1 MKANTSVPL
10 LFVAMTLLAPAP
22 PSHAQTAPTASLE
35 LKAFQN
41 PPDSAKPR
49 AWWHWL
55 SGNVSSEG
63 ITADLEWMKRVNI
76 AGFQMFDGDLG
87 SPLFVDKPVIWMT
100 PEWKADWRHAAAEAD
115 RLHLEM
121 AMAASG
127 GWSETAG
134 PWVKPAQGMKK
145 YVWSET
151 EVQGPKAFAGTL
163 ASPPHNLGKFQDMAQ
178 PPAMHFPAATDLPGA
193 KPQPPQPPSA
203 PVDPYYA
210 DFAVVAYR
218 LPEGDRS
225 MTDAHPHVT
234 ASSGNIDGA
243 KLMDGSYRDAVA
255 IPVPADAKT
264 GWVQF
269 AFDQPFHA
277 RAVTLGFAPA
287 AAFGGGAIPRG
298 EVQASDDGSN
308 WKTLVAL
315 PGPPEASSVP
325 FAVRTYPLPE
335 TSARYFRVVAEVK
348 EPNPMLAALGIP
360 APPRE
365 IAFNEIQ
372 FSASPRIAYW
382 EDKASFGL
390 SAQSIEQA
398 TPAVANADAIAPHDV
413 VDLTSKMHPDGTL
426 DWQVPAGRWMILRM
440 GYSLTGEINHPATP
454 AATGLEVD
462 KLSRAD
468 VQSYLDTYVGMISGV
483 AGPYF
488 GKSFRYFLMDSWEAG
503 QENWTE
509 QMRTEFRRLRGYDMT
524 PYLPVLT
531 GHIVGSA
538 AASDAFLWDFRRTI
552 ADLLAENHYAAAT
565 RYFGTHGIG
574 LYAEAMG
581 ADLPTT
587 GDGLLNKGQ
596 VTIPMGE
603 FWTPLPGAT
612 DTKEHPADVREA
624 ASAAHIYGKPLVA
637 TESFTTMP
645 QVTPWGQS
653 PFYLKPL
660 ADENFARG
668 VNRIVFHTSDHQPFT
683 DDAHKPGMTLG
694 PFGQDYTRN
703 ITWAEQAKAWNT
715 YIARCSYVLQR
726 GKYVADVAIFYG
738 EGAPVTVPFWKAA
751 APALPKHYG
760 YDYINADVL
769 LHHATARDGRLAL
782 DGGMTYKAIVIPDD
796 IDALSLPLLRK
807 LRDLVQAGVTLI
819 APKPLRSPTL
829 SDGPA
834 AERELHSIADE
845 MWGAQASP
853 DGHVFGTGKVY
864 AGRAIEDVLG
874 SEKVQPD
881 FEYSAP
887 QNVAPDVAFQLPRG
901 DSDDDL
907 VYIHRHLPDAEAY
920 FVSTQKPHAFDVD
933 ATFRVSGMEPELWHP
948 DTGATSPA
956 AYSIHDGMTT
966 VSLHMDPEGSV
977 FVIFRGK
984 ASSDHRELPTAD
996 DQLLATVNGPW
1007 QLEFPANLGA
1017 PPNVSLPQLQSW
1029 TENSDTGVKY
1039 FSGTATYRKEI
1050 DAPSSWFRSGR
1061 SIVLDLGTVKD
1072 MAEVSV
1078 NGTPIDRVLWKPPFR
1093 VDVSHLLRPGHN
1105 RIEIKVTNLWPNR
1118 MIGDLQPGVTKRY
1131 TFTDFH
1137 AFKPDSPLLESGLLG
1152 PVSVLSRTEKADVR

>member
-1 MKANTSVPL
+1 
-10 LFVAMTLLAPAP
+10 
-22 PSHAQTAPTASLE
+22 
-35 LKAFQN
+35 
-41 PPDSAKPR
+41 
-49 AWWHWL
+49 
-55 SGNVSSEG
+55 
-63 ITADLEWMKRVNI
+63 
-76 AGFQMFDGDLG
+76 
-87 SPLFVDKPVIWMT
+87 
-100 PEWKADWRHAAAEAD
+100 
-115 RLHLEM
+115 M
-121 AMAASG
+121 AR
-127 GWSETAG
+127 
-134 PWVKPAQGMKK
+134 
-145 YVWSET
+145 
-151 EVQGPKAFAGTL
+151 
-163 ASPPHNLGKFQDMAQ
+163 
-178 PPAMHFPAATDLPGA
+178 PPAMHFPTATDLPGA
-193 KPQPPQPPSA
+193 KPQPPLPPS
-203 PVDPYYA
+203 PSVDPYYA

-218 LPEGDRS
+218 LPEGDAS
-225 MTDAHPHVT
+225 MTDAHPRIT

-243 KLMDGSYRDAVA
+243 KLMDGSYAEAVHV
-255 IPVPADAKT
+255 PVPADAKT

-269 AFDQPFHA
+269 SFDHPFHA

-287 AAFGGGAIPRG
+287 AAFSGSGIPRG
-298 EVQASDDGSN
+298 EVQASDNGNN
-308 WKTLVAL
+308 WKTLVTL

-325 FAVRTYPLPE
+325 FAVRTYPLSE
-335 TSARYFRVVAEVK
+335 TSARYFRVAAEVT
-348 EPNPMLAALGIP
+348 EPNPVLAALGIP
-360 APPRE
+360 IPPRE
-365 IAFNEIQ
+365 ISFSEIR
-372 FSASPRIAYW
+372 FSASPRVAYW

-390 SAQSIEQA
+390 SAQSIEHA
-398 TPAVANADAIAPHDV
+398 TPAGSDADAITTRDV
-413 VDLTSKMHPDGTL
+413 VDLTSKMRPDGTL
-426 DWQVPAGRWMILRM
+426 NWQVPAGHWVILRM

-468 VQSYLDTYVGMISGV
+468 VQSYLDTYTGMISGV

-509 QMRTEFRRLRGYDMT
+509 QMPAEFRRLRGYDMT

-538 AASDAFLWDFRRTI
+538 AASDAFLWDFRRTT
-552 ADLLAENHYAAAT
+552 ADLLAENHYAAAA
-565 RYFGTHGIG
+565 RYFRMHGVG

-596 VTIPMGE
+596 VSIPMGE

-612 DTKEHPADVREA
+612 DGKEHWADVREA

-715 YIARCSYVLQR
+715 YIARCSYVLQS

-738 EGAPVTVPFWKAA
+738 EGAPVTVPFWKPP

-782 DGGMTYKAIVIPDD
+782 DGGMTYKVIVVPDD
-796 IDALSLPLLRK
+796 IDGISLPLLRK
-807 LRDLVQAGVTLI
+807 LRGLVQGGVTLL
-819 APKPLRSPTL
+819 APKPTHSPTL
-829 SDGPA
+829 SDGPDA
-834 AERELHSIADE
+834 DRELRSIADE
-845 MWGAQASP
+845 MWGAQTSTEA
-853 DGHVFGTGKVY
+853 HVFEKGRVYTG
-864 AGRAIEDVLG
+864 RPIEDVLAA
-874 SEKVQPD
+874 EKVQPD

-887 QNVAPDVAFQLPRG
+887 QNVTPDVAFQLPKG
-901 DSDDDL
+901 DSDNDL
-907 VYIHRHLPDAEAY
+907 VYIHRHLPDGDAY

-956 AYSIHDGMTT
+956 AYRIHDGMTT
-966 VSLHMDPEGSV
+966 VSLHMDPEGSI

-984 ASSDHRELPTAD
+984 TSADHHELPTSD
-996 DQLLATVNGPW
+996 EQPLATISGPW
-1007 QLEFPANLGA
+1007 QLDFPPNLGA
-1017 PPNVSLPQLQSW
+1017 PSTVSLAELQSW
-1029 TENSDTGVKY
+1029 TEHPDAGVKY
-1039 FSGTATYRKEI
+1039 FSGTATYRKDI
-1050 DAPSSWFRSGR
+1050 DAAADWFHPGR

-1072 MAEVSV
+1072 MAEV
-1078 NGTPIDRVLWKPPFR
+1078 R
-1093 VDVSHLLRPGHN
+1093 
-1105 RIEIKVTNLWPNR
+1105 
-1118 MIGDLQPGVTKRY
+1118 
-1131 TFTDFH
+1131 
-1137 AFKPDSPLLESGLLG
+1137 
-1152 PVSVLSRTEKADVR
+1152 